1 MQFSQVPSLPD
12 LQTKLVQQVAREQV
26 PHALM
31 FAGKPGGGQWATA
44 LAFATFLLCEAPQKI
59 ETQDSCGSCSNCRKM
74 ASLMHPDVHFVFPV
88 GNQGSG
94 KNTSVAFLEEWR
106 RMNLQSPFF
115 DLDRWLEL
123 AGIDNKQANISVEE
137 SRQLTQKLSLSAFEG
152 GYKLVLMWLPEYMN
166 TAAAN
171 ALLKLIEEPP
181 ARTFFLLVSEN
192 PDGLLLTIRSRVQ
205 SIQVPPYPSES
216 IEQWLIQRH
225 GIPPKQAN
233 EWAVLS
239 EGNMLVL
246 DTLMQ
251 SGEEDSHLL
260 FRDWLRHCWRAD
272 WHAIAPVVEQLSD
285 ESKVT
290 QRKVLEYGI
299 ATFRECLMW
308 QHTEG
313 KLNKFRST
321 HLEFV
326 QGLASVLSEPAIEGL
341 LKEFTQSLY
350 YLERN
355 VNNKLV
361 FANLSVQVMVAL
373 QEAKRQRM
381 QRQ

>member
-1 MQFSQVPSLPD
+1 MQFSQLPPIPA
-12 LQTKLVQQVAREQV
+12 LQEKLVQQIAREQV

-31 FAGKPGGGQWATA
+31 FVGKSGGGQWAVA
-44 LAFATFLLCEAPQKI
+44 LAFASLLLCENPQKAHA
-59 ETQDSCGSCSNCRKM
+59 QDSCGQCGNCRKM
-74 ASLMHPDVHFVFPV
+74 AQLTHPDVHFVFPV
-88 GNQGSG
+88 GNQGTG
-94 KNTSVAFLEEWR
+94 KNTSAAFIDEWR
-106 RMNLQSPFF
+106 RLNAQSPFF
-115 DLDRWLEL
+115 SLDRWLEL

-181 ARTFFLLVSEN
+181 ARTFFLLVSED
-192 PDGLLLTIRSRVQ
+192 PDAIILTIRSRVQ
-205 SIQVPPYPSES
+205 SIQVPPYTAES
-216 IEQWLIQRH
+216 IEQWLVKTR

-233 EWAVLS
+233 EWAVLC
-239 EGNMLVL
+239 EGNMLLL
-246 DTLMQ
+246 DALMQ
-251 SGEEDSHLL
+251 KSEEDSHLL
-260 FRDWLRHCWRAD
+260 FREWLRHCWRAD
-272 WHAIAPVVEQLSD
+272 WCAIAPVVERLSN

-299 ATFRECLMW
+299 ATLRECLMW

-313 KLNKFRST
+313 ALNKFRSE

-326 QGLASVLSEPAIEGL
+326 QGLASVLSQRAIEGL
-341 LKEFTQSLY
+341 LKDFTQSLY

-361 FANLSVQVMVAL
+361 FATLSVRLLSAL
-373 QEAKRQRM
+373 AEAKRQRM
-381 QRQ
+381 RG